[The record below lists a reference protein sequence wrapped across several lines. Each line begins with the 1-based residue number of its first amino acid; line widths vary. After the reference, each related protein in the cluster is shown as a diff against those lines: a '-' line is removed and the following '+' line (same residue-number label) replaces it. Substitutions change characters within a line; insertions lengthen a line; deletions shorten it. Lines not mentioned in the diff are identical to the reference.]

1 MSALQDKMKW
11 RVIGDTPGYD
21 EPFLKEY
28 EISDF
33 GAIRYKAT
41 HGWLALGAPHST
53 TSLVKDYLIFQKRNK
68 NYQRKV
74 HQLVADVFINGKW
87 LDYQN
92 VYDVHHINKD
102 KQDNRVENLE
112 VMLKSHHQ
120 STTSNE
126 RRTNDGN
133 TN

>member
-1 MSALQDKMKW
+1 MTELQDAIEW

-28 EISDF
+28 EINEF
-33 GAIRYKAT
+33 GAIRYKST
-41 HGWLALGAPHST
+41 HGWLALQTPHAT
-53 TSLVKDYLIFQKRNK
+53 TSLTKDYLRFVTNRGGAP
-68 NYQRKV
+68 YRRKV

-112 VMLKSHHQ
+112 VKLKADHRL
-120 STTSNE
+120 TTKHEREAQNE
-126 RRTNDGN
+126 E
-133 TN
+133 